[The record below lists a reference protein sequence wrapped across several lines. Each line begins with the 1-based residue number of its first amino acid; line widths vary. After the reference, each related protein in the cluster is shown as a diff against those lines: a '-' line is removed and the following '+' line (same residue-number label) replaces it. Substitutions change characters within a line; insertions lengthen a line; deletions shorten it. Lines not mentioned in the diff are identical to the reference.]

1 MIRLAVWTS
10 RSSSSFADKAMAIQL
25 FHLVYKQSEDDI
37 PQEEE
42 RLGANEMVDRL
53 TKDFVAMVPE
63 REFSPAEISCH
74 F

>member
-1 MIRLAVWTS
+1 
-10 RSSSSFADKAMAIQL
+10 MAIQL